1 MRRQKG
7 GSSDPWN
14 DVSNQ
19 VSVDPVDDA
28 GIDISHLLQRDL
40 ILESVREELVQ
51 ERESLGFGT
60 CWPARVW
67 GFFGRFF
74 LRHWPFLYEGSRE
87 LWFPSLEAPQ
97 SYLQRD

>member
-1 MRRQKG
+1 MMRRQKG

-40 ILESVREELVQ
+40 IMESVREELVQ
-51 ERESLGFGT
+51 E
-60 CWPARVW
+60 VV
-67 GFFGRFF
+67 
-74 LRHWPFLYEGSRE
+74 
-87 LWFPSLEAPQ
+87 Q
-97 SYLQRD
+97 SA